1 MNFIFIMPGEL
12 EVRDA
17 LDDISIWNKPF
28 SDTVGTAPLH
38 WHMADADPDHGGL
51 ILEITSG
58 GMRIY
63 PDEAGVLSNE
73 PPYPD
78 QLNRLTAL
86 PYLRGDA
93 VGLPG
98 EYSSPSRFLRASTL
112 RRWWMERGLPCAKD
126 GEGGDPALAQFFT
139 MLGAVSPTAG
149 AIMTPDGESHRTL
162 YTCCMDTGKGVY
174 YYRTEGEAAVSS
186 VSFDGLDLNG
196 ESLWTVAS
204 QA

>member
-1 MNFIFIMPGEL
+1 M
-12 EVRDA
+12 
-17 LDDISIWNKPF
+17 
-28 SDTVGTAPLH
+28 
-38 WHMADADPDHGGL
+38 
-51 ILEITSG
+51 
-58 GMRIY
+58 
-63 PDEAGVLSNE
+63 
-73 PPYPD
+73 
-78 QLNRLTAL
+78 
-86 PYLRGDA
+86 
-93 VGLPG
+93 
-98 EYSSPSRFLRASTL
+98 
-112 RRWWMERGLPCAKD
+112 PCAKD